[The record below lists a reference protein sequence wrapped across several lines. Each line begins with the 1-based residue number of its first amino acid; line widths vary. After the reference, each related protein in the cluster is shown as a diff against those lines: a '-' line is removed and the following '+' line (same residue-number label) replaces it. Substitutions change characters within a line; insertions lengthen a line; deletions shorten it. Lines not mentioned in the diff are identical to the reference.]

1 MTPRLWPLVLTA
13 GVLGYLTGAWQQA
26 TWQDVIEPAQVI
38 AGLVH
43 YPADNPVYL
52 YSTLTWTAL
61 HQIVAGLLALGI
73 SEVDL
78 TVVISG
84 VIGALSFVALGLATR
99 ACGAPMLVSATAPLL
114 IYLSGVA
121 RLTPGYPVLLLGW
134 PYTYGLIAHGVA
146 LAVLALVALRRDRV
160 AAVLLGLFPAV
171 HPGMGGLVTLV
182 LAGTLMLRSPLRVRA
197 GRVWPWWSAGLVLTL
212 MSAAVHWGVFVPDTS
227 HLARSPELEQSLRL
241 YWDGHRQPLA
251 YLTVDV
257 LVALGVPI
265 VMLLWRRDTPATDT
279 DEPGRMLGLML
290 LIAVATAVA
299 ADVVLRVTSG
309 SFAQMVSM
317 PMPTRLLVLPV
328 LAAPAWFIGIATRS
342 ATPDHVRAILQALL
356 LGLAVLVCPIV
367 GMAEYVDVLN
377 STWIGWIATTRASV
391 AQAVLTVLLAG
402 LVATFLLPKRLARW
416 LSGAPLTAVQATFM
430 VALVVLSTLHVV
442 QAWRDHADEPVVI
455 ADRSNNVVLG
465 AAAAGSGLLV
475 TDAELHLMQAATRRP
490 LLIDPGALDGLPYV
504 PIAARA
510 TDEILR
516 ELYRI
521 TIAGPPDGDLG
532 AIGVVPEDA
541 DDNWGNRTPERWRA
555 LSDRFGF
562 TDILTTT
569 ELTLQL
575 HEVARDNELVLWRIP
590 RPTGPPHP

>member
-1 MTPRLWPLVLTA
+1 MTPRLWPLVITA
-13 GVLGYLTGAWQQA
+13 GVLGYLTGAWQQP
-26 TWQDVIEPAQVI
+26 TWQDVIEPAQVL
-38 AGLVH
+38 AGLVR

-99 ACGAPMLVSATAPLL
+99 ACGAPMLVSATTPLL

-134 PYTYGLIAHGVA
+134 PYTYGLVAHGLA

-182 LAGTLMLRSPLRVRA
+182 IAGTLMLQAPLRVRA
-197 GRVWPWWSAGLVLTL
+197 ARVWPWWSAGLVLTL
-212 MSAAVHWGVFVPDTS
+212 VSAALHWGVFVPDTS
-227 HLARSPELEQSLRL
+227 HLARAPELEQSLRL
-241 YWDGHRQPLA
+241 HWDGHRQPLA
-251 YLTVDV
+251 YLTIDV

-265 VMLLWRRDTPATDT
+265 VMLLWRRGTPATET

-299 ADVVLRVTSG
+299 ADVILRVASG
-309 SFAQMVSM
+309 SFAQIVSM

-328 LAAPAWFIGIATRS
+328 LAGAPWFIGVATGS
-342 ATPDHVRAILQALL
+342 TSPAGVRVVLQALL
-356 LGLAVLVCPIV
+356 VGLAALVCPVV
-367 GMAEYVDVLN
+367 GLVEHMEVLAVPGLDWLVN
-377 STWIGWIATTRASV
+377 SRGSV
-391 AQAVLTVLLAG
+391 AQAILLVLGAGLLA
-402 LVATFLLPKRLARW
+402 AFLLPRSTTRHLA
-416 LSGAPLTAVQATFM
+416 GTPLTFVEKALPTLLSVVVTF
-430 VALVVLSTLHVV
+430 HVV
-442 QAWRDHADEPVVI
+442 QVVHEHAAEPVVI

-575 HEVARDNELVLWRIP
+575 PEVARDDELVLWRIP
-590 RPTGPPHP
+590 RLTGSPHP